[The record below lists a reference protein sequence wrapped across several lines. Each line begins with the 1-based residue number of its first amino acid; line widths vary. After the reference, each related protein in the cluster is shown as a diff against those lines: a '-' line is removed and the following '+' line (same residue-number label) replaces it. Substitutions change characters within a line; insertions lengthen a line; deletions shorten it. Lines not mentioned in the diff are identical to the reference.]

1 MEELITFEFLAIFA
15 QCDSWYFLP
24 RWDFL
29 KSPFFSYHVIVR
41 LCQSNPDNST
51 DEVRTVLVTLQCL
64 PQDGCLWFTVWFWF
78 WNTQSKHFGMSHVTC
93 QRPLFYSKCICLR
106 FFTLC
111 YRIYPRPMIKTMT
124 REIKSIVDWTLVSC
138 FEIACSPRIHANNI
152 QKKKRAFDR
161 SKTSAYSSTSSAK
174 FYYKY

>member
-15 QCDSWYFLP
+15 QCDPWYFLP

-78 WNTQSKHFGMSHVTC
+78 WNTQSKDFGMSHVTC

-106 FFTLC
+106 FFTLY

-138 FEIACSPRIHANNI
+138 FEIAC
-152 QKKKRAFDR
+152 
-161 SKTSAYSSTSSAK
+161 TYSC
-174 FYYKY
+174 

>member
-15 QCDSWYFLP
+15 QCDPWYFLP

-64 PQDGCLWFTVWFWF
+64 PQDGCLWFYSLVLVLEHPIKTF
-78 WNTQSKHFGMSHVTC
+78 WNESCYLPKTTVLFQMHLLTVFHPVLPNLSAANDQNND
-93 QRPLFYSKCICLR
+93 QR
-106 FFTLC
+106 
-111 YRIYPRPMIKTMT
+111 
-124 REIKSIVDWTLVSC
+124 
-138 FEIACSPRIHANNI
+138 N
-152 QKKKRAFDR
+152 
-161 SKTSAYSSTSSAK
+161 
-174 FYYKY
+174 